1 MYAKQA
7 GEAYRESRCDY
18 SAQRVP
24 QVTWHPFHEPYLLDW
39 PLQQRPPSQMAPQR
53 RSGVWQELL
62 TQQPLAVM

>member
-24 QVTWHPFHEPYLLDW
+24 QVTWHPLNEPYLLGW
-39 PLQQRPPSQMAPQR
+39 PSQMAPQR
-53 RSGVWQELL
+53 RSGVWRELL
-62 TQQPLAVM
+62 TLQPLAVM